1 MKLKNFLKEKHV
13 QTIGKSGRIESG
25 EDKIVIMYN
34 KKTVA
39 IIMKGKTDVVDAEG
53 FSKVMK
59 DIVGKL

>member
-1 MKLKNFLKEKHV
+1 MYKQLERV
-13 QTIGKSGRIESG
+13 VEGSG

-59 DIVGKL
+59 TSWGNYNLVML